1 MQLPAEKREHSAEW
15 RDWVLIALL
24 FFSGFALLA
33 PALLR
38 NTLIADNDLLWLF
51 YPFLSFSRDAIQNF
65 QLPLWNPYHFLGF
78 PQYAEP
84 QLATFYPIW
93 WLFAW
98 SPLPTAQLLTWM
110 FAFHIGLA
118 AAGVFVLARQE
129 GVGRPGALIGGLI
142 GGWMAFIPA
151 HLFAGHLSHLWTLA
165 YLPWIL
171 VAARWAV
178 QKRSWLAAIVA
189 AVPLALGILAGYAP
203 FMLYLVGALTVWM
216 VWLGFLAL
224 RRSGWQVALRIAG
237 QYSVMGLTA
246 AVLTAVQLM
255 PTLTLA
261 AQSSRVAR
269 SDYAFASSLSLPL
282 SYLVTLF
289 LPDAFGSPVG
299 AEYWGTEPIY
309 AYWELVL
316 YVGVLPLLFVL
327 LIRPIPWRKTVFWW
341 VLGGGAL
348 LLALG
353 PAAGLHR
360 VLFDVLPG
368 FGLFRVPGR
377 FGYFVALALALITA
391 HLWHSWLQTRRIAA
405 VPRPRVILSLGVGL
419 ALLFAL
425 LGFVGDFGRIDT
437 VLLQLA
443 RFFAFATATFG
454 LLTFGQTLAVRPAT
468 LLALLIIV
476 LDLGWFGVRFVGDVS
491 PDATAWAVADTVLPD
506 GRDGYRVSA
515 EFDNNGARYG
525 VYEVNGYDD
534 FRTESSFEMAER
546 LKGDGRI
553 AQLLGARFLLQYADR
568 KPPQDALGWS
578 FASERGDI
586 AVYER
591 GDVLPRAFIVH
602 DVIGVVDQEQAWS
615 LMADPAWN
623 PAQTALVQA
632 EADTSCAIEQ
642 ASQPSSATI
651 VAYENS
657 RVALATSSDATG
669 WLVLSDLDYPGWQAT
684 VDGVP
689 VAIQTT
695 DAALRGVCVPEG
707 DHSVLFEFRP
717 NLWRDGGIVTVA
729 AWVVVLLVAVVLWI
743 RRSRS
748 VADGT
753 DNG

>member
-1 MQLPAEKREHSAEW
+1 MSEQPRFDSAEW
-15 RDWVLIALL
+15 RDWLLIILL
-24 FFSGFALLA
+24 FLSGFALVA

-38 NTLIADNDLLWLF
+38 DSLVAGNDLLWLF

-65 QLPLWNPYHFLGF
+65 QIPLWNPYHFLGF

-98 SPLPTAQLLTWM
+98 SPLPTAQLLTWL

-118 AAGVFVLARQE
+118 AAGVFVLARQD
-129 GVGRPGALIGGLI
+129 GMGRPGALLGGLL

-151 HLFAGHLSHLWTLA
+151 HLFAGHLPHLWTLA
-165 YLPWIL
+165 YLPWVL
-171 VAARWAV
+171 VAAQWAV
-178 QKRSWLAAIVA
+178 RRRSWLAAVVA

-203 FMLYLVGALTVWM
+203 FMLYLVGGLLVWM

-224 RRSGWQVALRIAG
+224 RDAGWRAALRVAG
-237 QYSVMGLTA
+237 QTIVIGLS
-246 AVLTAVQLM
+246 AVALTAVQLI
-255 PTLTLA
+255 PTLMLA

-269 SDYAFASSLSLPL
+269 SDYAFASSLSLPI

-289 LPDAFGSPVG
+289 VPDAFGSPVEG
-299 AEYWGTEPIY
+299 SYWGTEPIY
-309 AYWELVL
+309 AYWELIL
-316 YVGVLPLLFVL
+316 YVGVLPLLFVV
-327 LIRPIPWRKTVFWW
+327 LIRPIPWQKMAFWC

-348 LLALG
+348 LLSLG

-377 FGYFVALALALITA
+377 FGYFIALALALITA
-391 HLWHSWLQTRRIAA
+391 HLWQTWLQTRHSAA
-405 VPRPRVILSLGVGL
+405 VWRPRLVFGIGVGL
-419 ALLFAL
+419 AVLFGL
-425 LGFVGDFGRIDT
+425 LGFAGDFGRIDDL
-437 VLLQLA
+437 LLQLA

-454 LLTFGQTLAVRPAT
+454 LLTFGQTLNVRPAT

-491 PDATAWAVADTVLPD
+491 PDATAWATADKVLPD
-506 GRDGYRVSA
+506 GRDMYRVSA

-525 VYEVNGYDD
+525 FYEVNGYDD

-546 LKGDGRI
+546 LKGDGRV
-553 AQLLGARFLLQYADR
+553 AQLLGARYLLHYADR

-578 FASERGDI
+578 FVTEDDDI

-602 DVIGVVDQEQAWS
+602 DVIGVADQTQAWA

-623 PAQTALVQA
+623 PAQTAIVQV
-632 EADTSCAIEQ
+632 EAGTHCAVEPVSGV
-642 ASQPSSATI
+642 SQATI
-651 VAYENS
+651 TAYDDN
-657 RVALATSSDATG
+657 RVALATKSDAVG
-669 WLVLSDLDYPGWQAT
+669 WLVLSDLDYPGWEAT
-684 VDGVP
+684 IDGEP
-689 VAIQTT
+689 TAIQTT
-695 DAALRGVCVPEG
+695 DAALRGVCVPAGE
-707 DHSVLFEFRP
+707 HEVVFAFRP
-717 NLWRDGGIVTVA
+717 NVWRDGGLVTLA
-729 AWVVVLLVAVVLWI
+729 AWVAVGLVAVVLWI

-748 VADGT
+748 VGDGT